1 MAAVKE
7 MPRVEV
13 VASMSLAEMRDHLAT
28 FRRGGKMRAG
38 DRARLERKM
47 KEILSRL
54 ARLGQKGG
62 QFAQIGLSDE
72 MRELYQR
79 GRWA

>member
-1 MAAVKE
+1 MAVVSE
-7 MPRVEV
+7 MPKAKV
-13 VASMSLAEMRDHLAT
+13 VGSMSLGEVREQLAR
-28 FRRGGKMRAG
+28 FRRGGRMKAG
-38 DRARLERKM
+38 DQARLERKM

-54 ARLGQKGG
+54 AKLGQKGG
-62 QFAQIGLSDE
+62 RFAQVRLSDE

>member
-1 MAAVKE
+1 MTAVKE

-13 VASMSLAEMRDHLAT
+13 VGSMSLAEVREQLAK
-28 FRRGGKMRAG
+28 FRGGGRMKAA

-47 KEILSRL
+47 KEILGRL
-54 ARLGQKGG
+54 AKLGQKGG
-62 QFAQIGLSDE
+62 RFAQIRLSDE

>member
-1 MAAVKE
+1 MAAVTE

-13 VASMSLAEMRDHLAT
+13 VASMSLEEVREQLAR
-28 FRRGGKMRAG
+28 FRRAG
-38 DRARLERKM
+38 RIKAADQARLVSKM
-47 KEILSRL
+47 KANLGRL
-54 ARLGQKGG
+54 AKLGQKGG
-62 QFAQIGLSDE
+62 QFAQIRLSDE

>member
-13 VASMSLAEMRDHLAT
+13 IASMSLGEVRQQLAK
-28 FRRGGKMRAG
+28 FRRGGRIKAA
-38 DRARLERKM
+38 DQARLERKM
-47 KEILSRL
+47 KEILARL
-54 ARLGQKGG
+54 AKLGQKGG
-62 QFAQIGLSDE
+62 RFAQIRLSDE